1 MATATG
7 RGAPGLNRPSASELA
22 RYCRCCRAVTA
33 PAASFHCRSGCD
45 CERSRSRSHAAPGR
59 IHSAHWVSASPHHL
73 PPLSHFVFKDPTDR
87 SMIISSPHL
96 SLLPPLP
103 SPLPLPLL
111 YIKHPAA
118 AAASYHL
125 PKIRIS
131 QQQFN
136 TKTHNNFHTDGSQK
150 SGNLSKITTNY
161 PGELCFFNQAIQVDF
176 HGCRLLHES
185 LGLDLQL

>member
-1 MATATG
+1 MPLQQRLSGCTTLFFWCTALLAHAGYRMAAATSG
-7 RGAPGLNRPSASELA
+7 RGAPGLNWPSAGELA
-22 RYCRCCRAVTA
+22 RYCSCCRAVPA

-59 IHSAHWVSASPHHL
+59 IHSAHWVSASLHHL

-87 SMIISSPHL
+87 SMLISCPHL
-96 SLLPPLP
+96 SLPPPLP
-103 SPLPLPLL
+103 APLSLSLL
-111 YIKHPAA
+111 YIKHPA

-136 TKTHNNFHTDGSQK
+136 TKNTQ
-150 SGNLSKITTNY
+150 
-161 PGELCFFNQAIQVDF
+161 
-176 HGCRLLHES
+176 
-185 LGLDLQL
+185 